1 MSVNNAEIY
10 EPPALMDDVS
20 FESQCEETLKIN
32 YFGVKKVVKTFKEMM
47 NTGGRIV
54 NCSSH
59 LGKVLNREEKHLE
72 IFSYFKGRRRSVSYY
87 ISNMRG
93 MGSTLDIRTFQ

>member
-1 MSVNNAEIY
+1 MNNAEIY

-59 LGKVLNREEKHLE
+59 LGKVLNREEKIWKYFLTSRE
-72 IFSYFKGRRRSVSYY
+72 EGDQLVIIFQ
-87 ISNMRG
+87 I
-93 MGSTLDIRTFQ
+93 

>member
-32 YFGVKKVVKTFKEMM
+32 YFGVKKV
-47 NTGGRIV
+47 RV
-54 NCSSH
+54 NIS
-59 LGKVLNREEKHLE
+59 
-72 IFSYFKGRRRSVSYY
+72 FSPHK
-87 ISNMRG
+87 
-93 MGSTLDIRTFQ
+93 

>member
-59 LGKVLNREEKHLE
+59 LGKVLNREEK
-72 IFSYFKGRRRSVSYY
+72 IWKYFLRRGNQFVI